1 MGELIRRVQRDRARV
16 MRNPDGTH
24 DYIVEAG
31 GKRVFLNKIP
41 EIFLRDLLDLL
52 DDLGFDVTLKG

>member
-1 MGELIRRVQRDRARV
+1 